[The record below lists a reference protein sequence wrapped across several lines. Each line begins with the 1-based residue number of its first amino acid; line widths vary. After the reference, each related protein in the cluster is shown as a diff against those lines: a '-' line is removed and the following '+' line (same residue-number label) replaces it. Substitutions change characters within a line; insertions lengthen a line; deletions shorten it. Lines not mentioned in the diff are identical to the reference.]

1 MSAVSVVILGSS
13 FLIGYVFK
21 ETGVPIPGV
30 GPIDIFGAFVKDVP
44 QSGFDLAL
52 ENYSIWAICYFTAHF
67 LMYVEPQKSLLRP
80 FKLNPNYP
88 AYSLVLKEILRS
100 IRGKD
105 MNAQVVHP
113 YLKKTI
119 KAFEVLIFMPCPSTG
134 PKMF

>member
-30 GPIDIFGAFVKDVP
+30 GSINIFGAFVKDET
-44 QSGFDLAL
+44 QTGFDLVI

-67 LMYVEPQKSLLRP
+67 LMYVEPQKSLLHP

-88 AYSLVLKEILRS
+88 PYSLVLKEILRS
-100 IRGKD
+100 IRGKNI
-105 MNAQVVHP
+105 NAKVVH
-113 YLKKTI
+113 T
-119 KAFEVLIFMPCPSTG
+119 
-134 PKMF
+134 

>member
-30 GPIDIFGAFVKDVP
+30 GSIDIFDAFVKDET
-44 QSGFDLAL
+44 QTGFDLVI

-88 AYSLVLKEILRS
+88 PYSLVLKEILRS
-100 IRGKD
+100 ILGKK
-105 MNAQVVHP
+105 
-113 YLKKTI
+113 YK
-119 KAFEVLIFMPCPSTG
+119 C
-134 PKMF
+134 